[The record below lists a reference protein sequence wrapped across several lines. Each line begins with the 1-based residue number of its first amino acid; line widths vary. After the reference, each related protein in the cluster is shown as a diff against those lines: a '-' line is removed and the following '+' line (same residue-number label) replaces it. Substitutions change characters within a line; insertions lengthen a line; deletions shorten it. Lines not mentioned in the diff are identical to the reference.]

1 MLALLKLLQSLVK
14 TLHSDGAPWQIAL
27 GFALGAA
34 LGLTPIA
41 NIHNVVVLVLLMV
54 LNVSFGAGMLGWA
67 VFTPVGFL
75 LDPVFDRIGRAL
87 LVESEGLRALWTAWY
102 NTPLVPFTNFNNPV
116 VLGSVVAWLV
126 LLVPIHV
133 AALAF
138 VRAYRATLGARL
150 EQTAFMKAMKA
161 SQLYNVYRWFRPE

>member
-1 MLALLKLLQSLVK
+1 MLAALKFLQSLVK

-34 LGLTPIA
+34 LGLTPLA
-41 NIHNVVVLVLLMV
+41 NVHNVVVVLLLMV

-75 LDPVFDRIGRAL
+75 LDPLFDRIGRAL
-87 LVESEGLRALWTAWY
+87 LVESEGLRPLWTAWY
-102 NTPLVPFTNFNNPV
+102 NAPGLPYTNFNNTV

-126 LLVPIHV
+126 LLLPIHV
-133 AALAF
+133 VALRL
-138 VRAYRATLGARL
+138 VYAYRATLGARL
-150 EQTAFMKAMKA
+150 EQTAFMKALKA
-161 SQLYNVYRWFRPE
+161 SQLYNIYRWFRPE